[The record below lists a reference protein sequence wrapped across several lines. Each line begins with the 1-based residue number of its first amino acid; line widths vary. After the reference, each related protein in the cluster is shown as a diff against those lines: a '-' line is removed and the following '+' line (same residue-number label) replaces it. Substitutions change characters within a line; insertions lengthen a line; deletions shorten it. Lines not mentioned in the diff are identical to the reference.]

1 MIGKTLRKRDLTEE
15 THKIDLFLFF
25 SVNTNTNNMKVYV
38 VVDDGVQGVFRKKSS
53 AVNYML
59 ENILGF
65 HISRTTFLRLV
76 DLGEKKKYKFTAE
89 DIEKYRQMSDKE
101 FDKFITDSMD
111 GSISKLK
118 KVIRQFGDNNY
129 EWTWGFAIET
139 HEVK

>member
-1 MIGKTLRKRDLTEE
+1 
-15 THKIDLFLFF
+15 
-25 SVNTNTNNMKVYV
+25 MKVYIV
-38 VVDDGVQGVFRKKSS
+38 YDDGVQGVFAEKRS

-59 ENILGF
+59 ENILGI
-65 HISRTTFLRLV
+65 HISRTTFLKLV
-76 DLGEKKKYKFTAE
+76 DLGEKKDYKFTAE

>member
-1 MIGKTLRKRDLTEE
+1 
-15 THKIDLFLFF
+15 
-25 SVNTNTNNMKVYV
+25 MKVYV
-38 VVDDGVQGVFRKKSS
+38 VVDDGVQEVFRKKSS

-118 KVIRQFGDNNY
+118 KVIRQYSKLSKFILLPSD
-129 EWTWGFAIET
+129 IE
-139 HEVK
+139 